1 MLYRIRKKASWN
13 MVKSLT
19 GYGEKYYS
27 IRENALKNT
36 EKLIARSLSFPHFV
50 VYISLINYKQA
61 CKKVSFH

>member
-19 GYGEKYYS
+19 GYGKKYYS

-36 EKLIARSLSFPHFV
+36 EK
-50 VYISLINYKQA
+50 INR
-61 CKKVSFH
+61 KKPFFSAFCGI